1 MTEIND
7 SIQKNDQIEIIDVD
21 DFDYEGFQVVR
32 GEFFAH
38 INEPSFV
45 FNSNKIYVNTA
56 CVRKLPDTEFVQIMV
71 NPEEKKL
78 AVRPCDESEK
88 DSFRWKSNSEKIRPK
103 QISCRIFFAKIYS
116 LMGWNYNNRYKLLGK
131 LIRSNDELL
140 FIFDLTTPEIFER
153 KEIDGKQKTSRTPV
167 YPEDWKN
174 HFGLSVKEHQA
185 NLQVNI
191 YKGYAVYGLNDNESG
206 GNNSE
211 E

>member
-1 MTEIND
+1 
-7 SIQKNDQIEIIDVD
+7 
-21 DFDYEGFQVVR
+21 
-32 GEFFAH
+32 
-38 INEPSFV
+38 
-45 FNSNKIYVNTA
+45 
-56 CVRKLPDTEFVQIMV
+56 
-71 NPEEKKL
+71 
-78 AVRPCDESEK
+78 
-88 DSFRWKSNSEKIRPK
+88 
-103 QISCRIFFAKIYS
+103 
-116 LMGWNYNNRYKLLGK
+116 MGWNYNNRYKLLGK